1 MLRLHLA
8 LGCAVFMVAACGN
21 DVHEGGAAGNGSGA
35 TGGTTG
41 AGGSVANSGEGGAVG
56 SAGTAGG
63 EGGHGGTGAGGDP
76 GGTGG
81 SVAGGGV
88 DGAAD
93 PCGGALPIT
102 CGDRLNHST
111 TSQGRANVWT
121 GYGRTARAESGRET
135 VYAFSSTTECMVV
148 AKLENLATDLDL
160 LLLSACDPIR
170 SNEMASSTP
179 LDLQTVET
187 VSWTSAPGQ
196 TSYLVVDGYAGAEGS
211 YTISVDC
218 TCR

>member
-1 MLRLHLA
+1 
-8 LGCAVFMVAACGN
+8 MVAACGN
-21 DVHEGGAAGNGSGA
+21 DVHEVDATGGAAGNGSGA
-35 TGGTTG
+35 TGGGG

-56 SAGTAGG
+56 GTAGAQ
-63 EGGHGGTGAGGDP
+63 GGHDGTGAGGDP
-76 GGTGG
+76 GGAGG
-81 SVAGGGV
+81 SAAGGGV

-93 PCGGALPIT
+93 PCRGALPIT

-111 TSQGRANVWT
+111 TTQGRANVWT
-121 GYGRTARAESGRET
+121 GYDRTARAESGRET
-135 VYAFSSTTECMVV
+135 VYAFSSTTECIVV

-211 YTISVDC
+211 YTLSVDC
-218 TCR
+218 ACR

>member
-1 MLRLHLA
+1 
-8 LGCAVFMVAACGN
+8 MVTACGN
-21 DVHEGGAAGNGSGA
+21 DVHEASATGGAAGNGSGA
-35 TGGTTG
+35 TGGGG
-41 AGGSVANSGEGGAVG
+41 ASGSVANGGLGGAVG
-56 SAGTAGG
+56 SAGTAGAG
-63 EGGHGGTGAGGDP
+63 GGHGGAGGDP
-76 GGTGG
+76 GGAGG

-88 DGAAD
+88 DNAAD
-93 PCGGALPIT
+93 LCGGALPIT

-121 GYGRTARAESGRET
+121 GYALTARAESGRET

-148 AKLENLATDLDL
+148 ATLEDLATDLDL
-160 LLLSACDPIR
+160 LLLSACDPFQ

-211 YTISVDC
+211 YTLSVDC
-218 TCR
+218 ACR